1 MDQFLN
7 VTDAGTNNPSDM
19 DVMSWFIIILL
30 TCAPFVVFGCVS
42 CTIFC
47 IDCNENGE
55 VVVLKFGCGARKRMI
70 QKSIVTKTVLEHSDL
85 NPVICERTARSRDRH
100 ATSNRSAVS
109 TKPDYSDSDCSD
121 QRCAICLDTFE
132 IGESVSWAKTTM
144 YCNHAFHTSC
154 IKHWLHRKRT
164 CPVCRY
170 GIILRQDQYVRCNT
184 WSDWCCGRRPRVL
197 YYKQHRGLMVQC
209 RESGQYCV
217 GHGLVFPYE
226 SPRLNIPY
234 EPRVREMKHMLSI
247 VKSTKT
253 FKSNAHFEKVK
264 NNKMNGRKKQKRG
277 EILIRRISS
286 SYEDEVLR
294 QLSVESETVHNESN
308 VVYENE
314 MNISQTTNDIEA
326 NTMQGSNNDPVLH
339 SPTSN
344 TGIPG
349 TSSFLPPTM
358 GNDDSAHSEDEPRVV
373 ALVEDEGTDDDLV
386 VHSGRRG
393 FRLSRLRNGIR
404 SEVMDRSTS
413 VDNNIRRD
421 DDTV

>member
-1 MDQFLN
+1 
-7 VTDAGTNNPSDM
+7 
-19 DVMSWFIIILL
+19 
-30 TCAPFVVFGCVS
+30 
-42 CTIFC
+42 
-47 IDCNENGE
+47 
-55 VVVLKFGCGARKRMI
+55 
-70 QKSIVTKTVLEHSDL
+70 
-85 NPVICERTARSRDRH
+85 
-100 ATSNRSAVS
+100 
-109 TKPDYSDSDCSD
+109 
-121 QRCAICLDTFE
+121 
-132 IGESVSWAKTTM
+132 M

-170 GIILRQDQYVRCNT
+170 GIILRQDQYVRCNA
-184 WSDWCCGRRPRVL
+184 WSDWCCGRRPRIL

-209 RESGQYCV
+209 RESGQYCI

-226 SPRLNIPY
+226 SPRLMIPY
-234 EPRVREMKHMLSI
+234 EPRVRELKRMLSI
-247 VKSTKT
+247 VKCTRI

-264 NNKMNGRKKQKRG
+264 KNKRKGRRKQKRG
-277 EILIRRISS
+277 EIIIRRINS

-294 QLSVESETVHNESN
+294 QLSVESETVNHESN
-308 VVYENE
+308 VVHENE

-326 NTMQGSNNDPVLH
+326 NTMQGSNIDPILQ

-344 TGIPG
+344 TDIPE
-349 TSSFLPPTM
+349 TSSSLPSTTRN
-358 GNDDSAHSEDEPRVV
+358 NDYAHSEDEPRVV
-373 ALVEDEGTDDDLV
+373 ALVEDEGTNDDDLV

-393 FRLSRLRNGIR
+393 FRLSRLRNSIR